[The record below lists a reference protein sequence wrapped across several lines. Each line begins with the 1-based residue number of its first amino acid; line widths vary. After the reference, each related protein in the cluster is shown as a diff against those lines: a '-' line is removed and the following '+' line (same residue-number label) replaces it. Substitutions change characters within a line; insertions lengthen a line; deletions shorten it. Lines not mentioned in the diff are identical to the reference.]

1 MLGARIAALRRQ
13 KNMNQHELARN
24 LGISSSA
31 VGMYEQGRREPPLRL
46 IVAMARL
53 FEVSTD
59 YLLTGQCT
67 TPADAAR
74 LRALFDR
81 VMAQSGGLLLKNE
94 SGEVRPVSGEDVA
107 LALAALLGEPGSDIA
122 ETVDGEALFG

>member
-59 YLLTGQCT
+59 YLLTGQCA

-107 LALAALLGEPGSDIA
+107 LALAALLGESD
-122 ETVDGEALFG
+122 

>member
-13 KNMNQHELARN
+13 KNMNQHELARS

-46 IVAMARL
+46 VVELARI

-59 YLLTGQCT
+59 YLLTGECV
-67 TPADAAR
+67 TPADVAR
-74 LRALFDR
+74 LRALFE
-81 VMAQSGGLLLKNE
+81 AAKAELGGDLMLKGS
-94 SGEVRPVSGEDVA
+94 SGEERAVSDEDVA
-107 LALAALLGEPGSDIA
+107 LALAALLGNS
-122 ETVDGEALFG
+122 

>member
-46 IVAMARL
+46 IVDMARL

-59 YLLTGQCT
+59 YLLTGECV
-67 TPADAAR
+67 TPADVER
-74 LRALFDR
+74 LRALLD
-81 VMAQSGGLLLKNE
+81 ALTQTLGGELLLKSAVGDE
-94 SGEVRPVSGEDVA
+94 RPVSKEDLA
-107 LALAALLGEPGSDIA
+107 LGLAALLGNS
-122 ETVDGEALFG
+122 

>member
-13 KNMNQHELARN
+13 KNMNQHELARS

-46 IVAMARL
+46 LVELADI

-59 YLLTGQCT
+59 YLLTGESV
-67 TPADAAR
+67 TPADVER
-74 LRALFDR
+74 LRSLFELLSAKLDGDL
-81 VMAQSGGLLLKNE
+81 VLKSPSGD
-94 SGEVRPVSGEDVA
+94 VRPVSDTDLA
-107 LALAALLGEPGSDIA
+107 LTLAALLGNS
-122 ETVDGEALFG
+122 